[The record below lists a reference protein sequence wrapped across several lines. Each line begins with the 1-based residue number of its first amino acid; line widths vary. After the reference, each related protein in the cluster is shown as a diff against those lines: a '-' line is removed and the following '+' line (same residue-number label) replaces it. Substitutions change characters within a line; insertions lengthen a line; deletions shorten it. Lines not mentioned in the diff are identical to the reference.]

1 MTVARAALNLM
12 SAQARIK
19 AKEITRIMPM
29 AEKRKK
35 IITDPLRLKD
45 VITL

>member
-1 MTVARAALNLM
+1 MIAAPAALNLM

-19 AKEITRIMPM
+19 AKEITQVMPM

-35 IITDPLRLKD
+35 IITDLLHLKD
-45 VITL
+45 VIVL